1 MSRGKAL
8 ASALVALAGVAAL
21 VAVAS
26 APAGPDRG
34 SGPWTLVV
42 DERFD
47 GPRLDR
53 SLWRT
58 CHWWARRGC
67 TIAGNHELEWYL
79 PRQVR
84 VRKGVL
90 RLVADRRR
98 AVGEGGRVHRFVS
111 GMVSSGPG
119 PEREAGFAFRY
130 GRAEMR
136 ARLPAGDPLW
146 PAFWLLPVDRRP
158 LPEIDVMEVTGDE
171 PNVVDM
177 HLHHRDREGNER
189 APGHEWAG
197 LRPGWHRFAIE
208 WRPRLLRWLVDGEVR
223 WTLRGARVPDE
234 PMYLIANLAVRSDRP
249 NRDTAFPAVL
259 EIDRIR
265 VWR

>member
-1 MSRGKAL
+1 MR
-8 ASALVALAGVAAL
+8 SAPALAGVLAVVGGVAAL
-21 VAVAS
+21 AAVAS
-26 APAGPDRG
+26 VLAGPGHGGGR
-34 SGPWTLVV
+34 WTLAL

-47 GPRLDR
+47 GRQLDR
-53 SLWRT
+53 RIWRT
-58 CHWWARRGC
+58 CHWWASDGC
-67 TIAGNHELEWYL
+67 TIADNHELEWYL
-79 PRQVR
+79 PSQVR
-84 VRKGVL
+84 VRDGVL
-90 RLVADRRR
+90 RLVAERRR
-98 AVGEGGRVHRFVS
+98 VVGEGGREHPFVS

-119 PEREAGFAFRY
+119 PEGPAGFAFRY

-136 ARLPAGDPLW
+136 ARLPAGAPLW

-171 PNVVDM
+171 PEVVDM
-177 HLHHRDREGNER
+177 HLHYRDRSGIER
-189 APGHEWAG
+189 APGEEWRG
-197 LRPGWHRFAIE
+197 LRPGWHTFAIE

-249 NRDTAFPAVL
+249 NRGTAFPAKFK
-259 EIDRIR
+259 IDRIR